1 MEFYVMHR
9 ELDRHLRPTSWIAV
23 LAALVLLSTGSATA
37 GTGRLIVRVRDAQT
51 GRIIPA
57 RLVLRSSDGRYPGD
71 RIGLDGGDRTEIE
84 AHGVFISGEGSFE
97 LPAGR
102 TSIIAAHGA
111 TYDTDS
117 IELDV
122 PSGGSI
128 TAELKLRRGLDMRAL
143 GWVGGDAH
151 VHMIHGE
158 NQRPTGYEDVA
169 TACRAGGLDWAYVN
183 QEYTGAG
190 RLDLA
195 GYEAECRKVSTDDFR
210 LLVGAERPKSLLGH
224 HALIGVADPFVV
236 PEDPPYYRA
245 ARVIHAQGGVFF
257 NVHPVR
263 YYPERKHEGQWLDFP
278 GNNLAREMVFDAFL
292 GPSFDGISVLSDDPA
307 YDVAHRLWFNLLN
320 RGLFVPA
327 LTESDACFD
336 RPVLNRK
343 APGFWTTYLHIGPDA
358 PVDHGALATAVRKG
372 RTMATT
378 GPLLLF
384 SIDGQI
390 SGSTLPPDGRPHAVE
405 IRAYQAHHNWSL
417 STKDVAHGTPVG
429 ISKVELIR
437 NGTVVKSW
445 EPNSADATLRWS
457 VNETEPCWYAVRAY
471 GTDRRWQI
479 ALASPIYFAGQPVI
493 PKRERLITT
502 VRGRV
507 YDFRTGAEREGDVE
521 VRRGTTVLA
530 RFKATGQFRLRMPLD
545 AEISVTAAGCP
556 PMRKELLLDYA
567 PVHKFL
573 WYLRGEDLGQ
583 PETFDRFESLVRQ
596 VDLEFP
602 LGYRM
607 PGGYIAAA
615 LRSDLDFRRVQVV
628 DAPPQLEPGGI
639 AVAAILLDKEQV
651 GPGDRINVA
660 AIFHDEKDPKGTEG
674 VNLLVEARAYDP
686 SRPSGFSPLK
696 TFGRIERDWAAA
708 VDLGRGYK
716 MITEPLVVPEW
727 ASLGPDGEIE
737 VDGRAIGGGHERGH
751 IGLRI
756 PMGPMRRGLAVASAW
771 PTMPLSWPD
780 HNYGVG
786 PLRVCGKA
794 GRAGQPRSDY
804 RQLHLRVP
812 TDDGNFDLRPDRDG
826 MGCPDADDAV
836 FTQRF
841 ADQVLDEESHLAR
854 RDPIRPQP
862 PIVWRETPVIDATG
876 GGIIGRAE

>member
-1 MEFYVMHR
+1 MTSR
-9 ELDRHLRPTSWIAV
+9 ESACHPRPTGWIAV
-23 LAALVLLSTGSATA
+23 LAALALLSAGSASA
-37 GTGRLIVRVRDAQT
+37 GTGRLIVRVRDART

-71 RIGLDGGDRTEIE
+71 RIGLDDGDRSGIE
-84 AHGVFISGEGSFE
+84 AHGVFIGGEGSFE

-158 NQRPTGYEDVA
+158 DQRPTGYEDVA

-190 RLDLA
+190 KLDLA
-195 GYEAECRKVSTDDFR
+195 GYEAECRKVSTEDFR
-210 LLVGAERPKSLLGH
+210 LLVGGERPKSLLGH

-236 PEDPPYYRA
+236 PDDPPYYRA
-245 ARVIHAQGGVFF
+245 ARAIHAQGGVLF

-263 YYPERKHEGQWLDFP
+263 YYPEKKAGGRWLDFP
-278 GNNLAREMVFDAFL
+278 GNNLARELVFDAFL

-327 LTESDACFD
+327 LADSDACFD
-336 RPVLNRK
+336 RPVLSRK
-343 APGFWTTYLHIGPDA
+343 APGFWTTYLHIGRGV
-358 PVDHGALATAVRKG
+358 PVDHAALATCVREG

-384 SIDGQI
+384 RIDDRI
-390 SGSTLPPDGRPHAVE
+390 SGSTLPPDGRPHVVE

-417 STKDVAHGTPVG
+417 ATVDAVRGTPTG
-429 ISKVELIR
+429 IARVELIR

-445 EPNSADATLRWS
+445 EPKLPDATLRWS
-457 VNETEPCWYAVRAY
+457 VNETEPCWYAARAY
-471 GTDRRWQI
+471 GTDRRWQV
-479 ALASPIYFAGQPVI
+479 ALASPIYFAGRPVT
-493 PKRERLITT
+493 PKREPLITA

-507 YDFRTGAEREGDVE
+507 YDFRSGLEREGDVE
-521 VRRGTTVLA
+521 VRRDRAVLA
-530 RFKATGQFRLRMPLD
+530 RFKARGQFRLRMPLD
-545 AEISVTAAGCP
+545 AEITVTAAACP

-567 PVHKFL
+567 PVHRFL
-573 WYLRGEDLGQ
+573 WYLRGEDLGR
-583 PETFDRFESLVRQ
+583 PDTLNRFESLVRQ

-607 PGGYIAAA
+607 PGCYIAAE
-615 LRSDLDFRRVQVV
+615 LRSDLDFRRIQVV
-628 DAPPQLEPGGI
+628 DAPAQSEPGGI

-651 GPGDRINVA
+651 GPGDRTNLAV
-660 AIFHDEKDPKGTEG
+660 IFHDERDPEGTEG
-674 VNLLVEARAYDP
+674 VRLLVEGRAYDP
-686 SRPSGFSPLK
+686 ARPSGFSPLK
-696 TFGRIERDWAAA
+696 TFGRIEREWASA
-708 VDLGRGYK
+708 VDLGRGYR
-716 MITEPLVVPEW
+716 MITGPLVVPDW
-727 ASLGPDGEIE
+727 ARPGPVGEIE
-737 VDGRAIGGGHERGH
+737 VDGRAIGGGRERGH

-794 GRAGQPRSDY
+794 GRLGQPRSDY
-804 RQLHLRVP
+804 RQLHLRLA
-812 TDDGNFDLRPDRDG
+812 TDDGSFDLRPDRDG
-826 MGCPDADDAV
+826 TGCPDADDAV
-836 FTQRF
+836 FTERF
-841 ADQVLDEESHLAR
+841 ADQVLDQESHLAR
-854 RDPIRPQP
+854 RESIRAQP
-862 PIVWRETPVIDATG
+862 PIIWRETPVIDATG
-876 GGIIGRAE
+876 RGIIWPAE